1 MTGAI
6 KNFQISVP
14 LQEVAA
20 AELLLS
26 KMGWLI
32 LNQSQNETKP
42 VLDDSKA
49 MQFLQSLQFD
59 TSTPVPVDENIFD
72 AIVENKYF
80 AENESISRY

>member
-14 LQEVAA
+14 LPEVAA

-32 LNQSQNETKP
+32 LNQSHNETES
-42 VLDDSKA
+42 VLDDDSKA
-49 MQFLQSLQFD
+49 MQFLHSLQFE
-59 TSTPVPVDENIFD
+59 TSTPVPADENIFD

-80 AENESISRY
+80 AEK